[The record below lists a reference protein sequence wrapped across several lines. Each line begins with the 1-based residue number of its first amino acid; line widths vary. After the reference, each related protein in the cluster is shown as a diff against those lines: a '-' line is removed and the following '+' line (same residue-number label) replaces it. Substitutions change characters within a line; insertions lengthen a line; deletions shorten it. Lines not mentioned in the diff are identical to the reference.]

1 MSGPMEGKCPG
12 CGLWVR
18 IVDGVMRKHSRPGW
32 VAAQCSWGGSVAPET
47 RARQLKLEVT
57 S

>member
-18 IVDGVMRKHSRPGW
+18 IVDGVMRTHTAPGW
-32 VAAQCSWGGSVAPET
+32 KLLRCRWGGRVPPET
-47 RARQLKLEVT
+47 RARQLEMAVT